1 MAART
6 APRTGRSQRS
16 SLFGLAP
23 GGVCRASE
31 LPRCWCAL
39 TAPFHPYRATSRRGL
54 KVPRGGLLSVALS
67 RTLRPA
73 DVIGHPVLRS
83 PDFPPAAFA
92 TGSRPAR
99 LKTTVTIADRGGL
112 GAGGSGENE
121 SEGRKAENRE
131 SLAIAVLRS
140 AAFRFPPQ
148 FALPPLVIFVIST
161 PPESLSPHQARRFY
175 VAGPLTLVPRAARPF
190 GAPVWLRDGLRPR
203 SG

>member
-16 SLFGLAP
+16 SLFGLTP

-73 DVIGHPVLRS
+73 DVIGHPVLWS

-99 LKTTVTIADRGGL
+99 LKTMSHDSLWTGTWGWGF
-112 GAGGSGENE
+112 GAH
-121 SEGRKAENRE
+121 
-131 SLAIAVLRS
+131 SLAEPGD
-140 AAFRFPPQ
+140 AAEEIGGNSLIRLAPCRHFRYLYAP
-148 FALPPLVIFVIST
+148 
-161 PPESLSPHQARRFY
+161 
-175 VAGPLTLVPRAARPF
+175 GKLVPAPGTPILCRRPIHACPARCLPL
-190 GAPVWLRDGLRPR
+190 WR
-203 SG
+203 

>member
-6 APRTGRSQRS
+6 APRAGRIRGFSRRS

-67 RTLRPA
+67 RALRPA
-73 DVIGHPVLRS
+73 DVIGHPVLWS

-92 TGSRPAR
+92 AGGRPAR
-99 LKTTVTIADRGGL
+99 LKTTFHDSGKTAVWGT
-112 GAGGSGENE
+112 GSGETKAE
-121 SEGRKAENRE
+121 VGKRKAAEGDT
-131 SLAIAVLRS
+131 AIASNTRLS
-140 AAFRFPPQ
+140 AFRPPLSTPDLRFPTQ
-148 FALPPLVIFVIST
+148 FALPPLGTFGIST
-161 PPESLSPHQARRFY
+161 PPESLSPHQAHRFLCRRPIH
-175 VAGPLTLVPRAARPF
+175 A
-190 GAPVWLRDGLRPR
+190 
-203 SG
+203 

>member
-99 LKTTVTIADRGGL
+99 LKTKSHDSLWTGTWGWGFGGKKES
-112 GAGGSGENE
+112 GVRTQGSE
-121 SEGRKAENRE
+121 SE
-131 SLAIAVLRS
+131 LASKYKIEIRLQTRIHLAPCRY
-140 AAFRFPPQ
+140 FRYLYAP
-148 FALPPLVIFVIST
+148 
-161 PPESLSPHQARRFY
+161 
-175 VAGPLTLVPRAARPF
+175 GKLVPAP
-190 GAPVWLRDGLRPR
+190 GAPI
-203 SG
+203 

>member
-92 TGSRPAR
+92 TGGRPAR
-99 LKTTVTIADRGGL
+99 LKTMSHD
-112 GAGGSGENE
+112 SGKTLPWGQGFASWQHRQLAKFGHN
-121 SEGRKAENRE
+121 SE
-131 SLAIAVLRS
+131 L
-140 AAFRFPPQ
+140 
-148 FALPPLVIFVIST
+148 ALPPRAIFVISP
-161 PPESLSPHQARRFY
+161 PPEL
-175 VAGPLTLVPRAARPF
+175 LVPAPGTPIPCRRPNLARFARQSAGAA
-190 GAPVWLRDGLRPR
+190 
-203 SG
+203 SSS